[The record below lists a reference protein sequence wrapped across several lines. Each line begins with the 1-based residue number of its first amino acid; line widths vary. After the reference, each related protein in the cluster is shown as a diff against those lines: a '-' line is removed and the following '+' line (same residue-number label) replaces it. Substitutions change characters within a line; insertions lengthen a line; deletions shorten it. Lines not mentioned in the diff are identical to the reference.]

1 MGEKQGKRDRGR
13 ILTEAGLQKIDQ
25 AIAEEYRK
33 QGTKR
38 SNQKIADKSQ
48 LSIDT
53 VEKILKGTGGADRRS
68 IQELFA
74 AFGVYL
80 EEADHISAKDRDLQ
94 IQQASP
100 LVSKFCWNYGDEIR
114 WVGRQ
119 ALTAELIQRLRGDCR
134 VLSIL
139 GITGIGK
146 TSLAARLIADGE
158 IRQKLPELRYVDFYQ
173 DSPQFEVVARR
184 LLAENPASNP
194 QLPQDEG
201 ALVEA
206 MVAKLQSRPYL
217 LVIDMLEE
225 VLEAD
230 GQGGHKFREPVFAKF
245 LERVLLAESMPSR
258 IVLTSQDRLPVLAEG
273 RFSQRSCPV
282 PLGGLEES
290 EVRSL
295 FEEWEVRVEDEED
308 WQHLQSMAR
317 AYEGHPLAL
326 KVIAGEI
333 REDYRGNIRAYWHEY
348 GNEIEEVEQLR
359 ASSVERDREDKPR
372 IDRYSFRLKDLVKKR
387 VEKTLARLQKAYPLA
402 CLMLC
407 MGATYRRPVERR
419 AWLLQLADYPREEQ
433 ELAFQILQRRFF
445 LEAEQPGHKKLYRP
459 HNLIRRAAL
468 DLLPEIEEEVL
479 PQ

>member
-245 LERVLLAESMPSR
+245 LERVLPCSR
-258 IVLTSQDRLPVLAEG
+258 MG
-273 RFSQRSCPV
+273 R
-282 PLGGLEES
+282 
-290 EVRSL
+290 
-295 FEEWEVRVEDEED
+295 
-308 WQHLQSMAR
+308 
-317 AYEGHPLAL
+317 
-326 KVIAGEI
+326 
-333 REDYRGNIRAYWHEY
+333 
-348 GNEIEEVEQLR
+348 
-359 ASSVERDREDKPR
+359 
-372 IDRYSFRLKDLVKKR
+372 
-387 VEKTLARLQKAYPLA
+387 
-402 CLMLC
+402 
-407 MGATYRRPVERR
+407 
-419 AWLLQLADYPREEQ
+419 
-433 ELAFQILQRRFF
+433 
-445 LEAEQPGHKKLYRP
+445 
-459 HNLIRRAAL
+459 
-468 DLLPEIEEEVL
+468 
-479 PQ
+479 

>member
-13 ILTEAGLQKIDQ
+13 ILTEAGLQKINK

-38 SNQKIADKSQ
+38 SYEKIAEKSQ
-48 LSIDT
+48 LNINT
-53 VEKILKGTGGADRRS
+53 VEKILKRTGAADRRS
-68 IQELFA
+68 IQDLFE
-74 AFGVYL
+74 AFGVHL
-80 EEADHISAKDRDLQ
+80 EEADHISAKDRELQ
-94 IQQASP
+94 IQQPSP
-100 LVSKFCWNYGDEIR
+100 LVPIGDEIR

-119 ALTAELIQRLRGDCR
+119 AQIAELIQRLRGDCR

-146 TSLAARLIADGE
+146 TSLAARLIADAE
-158 IRQKLPELRYVDFYQ
+158 IRQQLPELRYVDFYQ

-194 QLPQDEG
+194 QLPQDER

-230 GQGGHKFREPVFAKF
+230 GEGGHRFREQVFAKF
-245 LERVLLAESMPSR
+245 LERALLAESMPSR

-273 RFSQRSCPV
+273 RFPQRCCPV

-295 FEEWEVRVEDEED
+295 FEEWEVRVEDGED

-333 REDYRGNIRAYWHEY
+333 REDYRGNIRAYWHDY
-348 GNEIEEVEQLR
+348 GNEIEEVERLR
-359 ASSVERDREDKPR
+359 ADSVERSREDKPR
-372 IDRYSFRLKDLVKKR
+372 IDRHSFRLKDLVKKR
-387 VEKTLARLQKAYPLA
+387 VEKTLARLQRAYPLA

-419 AWLLQLADYPREEQ
+419 AWLLQLADYSQEEQ
-433 ELAFQILQRRFF
+433 ELAFEILQRRFF
-445 LEAEQPGHKKLYRP
+445 LEAEQPGDKNLYRP

-468 DLLPEIEEEVL
+468 DLLPQIEEEVL